1 MKKPLLYPKLAWQGI
16 RKNAEMYLPYLL
28 MGILMVGVSY
38 IMNYLTRPALMGALS
53 MGGTTLMVLQM
64 GKIVISVFSVIFLY
78 YCNSFLIRRR
88 MKEFGLYN
96 ILGMGKG
103 NIARDAVG
111 NAADGA
117 AGIRWRFAAGAEP
130 LSAGRNGAD

>member
-16 RKNAEMYLPYLL
+16 RKNAETYLPYLL

-78 YCNSFLIRRR
+78 YCNSFR
-88 MKEFGLYN
+88 FG
-96 ILGMGKG
+96 
-103 NIARDAVG
+103 
-111 NAADGA
+111 GA
-117 AGIRWRFAAGAEP
+117 
-130 LSAGRNGAD
+130 

>member
-53 MGGTTLMVLQM
+53 MGGTTLMVLQASRS
-64 GKIVISVFSVIFLY
+64 GRIQVSRAQHPEKRKRSPLRSK
-78 YCNSFLIRRR
+78 RRKLR
-88 MKEFGLYN
+88 L
-96 ILGMGKG
+96 
-103 NIARDAVG
+103 
-111 NAADGA
+111 
-117 AGIRWRFAAGAEP
+117 
-130 LSAGRNGAD
+130 

>member
-16 RKNAEMYLPYLL
+16 RKNAETYLPYLL

-64 GKIVISVFSVIFLY
+64 GKIDSTRPLYSLLNALAALLIGVSLLFAFNMSAFLVEAFWFVISLY
-78 YCNSFLIRRR
+78 GIINCLRRR
-88 MKEFGLYN
+88 S
-96 ILGMGKG
+96 
-103 NIARDAVG
+103 AR
-111 NAADGA
+111 
-117 AGIRWRFAAGAEP
+117 P
-130 LSAGRNGAD
+130 